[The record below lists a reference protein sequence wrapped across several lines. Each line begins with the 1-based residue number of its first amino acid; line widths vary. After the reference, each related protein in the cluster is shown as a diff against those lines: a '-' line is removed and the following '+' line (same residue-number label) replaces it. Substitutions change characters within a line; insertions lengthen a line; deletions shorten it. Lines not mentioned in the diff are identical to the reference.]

1 MPLSSVDPSGVK
13 FRMLSPL
20 VTHGGPVTTRVSATP
35 NGGVVFN
42 IENMSDPVGSVQA
55 PILGSSGKG
64 VHIRL

>member
-1 MPLSSVDPSGVK
+1 
-13 FRMLSPL
+13 MLSPL